1 MLYGM
6 ACAPECLG
14 LARSAERDA
23 VLVRCHPLV
32 ERLQLGIQRTRE
44 LNAAVASVEVVK
56 VGLKL
61 EHVPDVVGAGEV
73 KASEDLG
80 RHAVVA
86 PPVLFLTGIARDR
99 PEREL
104 AARIIEDRAREPA
117 CLRAGGAGHGDDL
130 LVGHACSDGW

>member
-61 EHVPDVVGAGEV
+61 EHVPDVVGAGEWFCTQTTL
-73 KASEDLG
+73 AM
-80 RHAVVA
+80 
-86 PPVLFLTGIARDR
+86 LF
-99 PEREL
+99 
-104 AARIIEDRAREPA
+104 A
-117 CLRAGGAGHGDDL
+117 CLSRAEVTL
-130 LVGHACSDGW
+130 LKPSCLIRP